1 MNFDHSSKDKDFRCD
16 ATWSFAALQR
26 HRSRRKSGRDRGES
40 GSRMDNRPGPL
51 LTLSVISP
59 PSIDALRKA
68 HLRLLPCNAGSITEA
83 TYGLLPVIDIPR
95 SNPRPATISVD

>member
-16 ATWSFAALQR
+16 ATWSVVAHQR

-51 LTLSVISP
+51 LTDVVEKVGSSVGIM
-59 PSIDALRKA
+59 LF
-68 HLRLLPCNAGSITEA
+68 
-83 TYGLLPVIDIPR
+83 
-95 SNPRPATISVD
+95 